1 MILDL
6 ITVLSTFGSIYF
18 LIHGLVL
25 MCMANKYEDDLESF
39 KNEMTERYS
48 SIDIEELTDEVVI
61 EVIRRT
67 KDKGLC
73 EVCISFLLIV
83 VLFLI

>member
-6 ITVLSTFGSIYF
+6 IIVSSTLGSIYF

>member
-6 ITVLSTFGSIYF
+6 IIVSSTIGSIYF
-18 LIHGLVL
+18 LVHGLVL
-25 MCMANKYEDDLESF
+25 TCMANKYEDNLKGF

-48 SIDIEELTDEVVI
+48 NIDEEELTDEVMI

-67 KDKGLC
+67 KDKGIC
-73 EVCISFLLIV
+73 EICISLLLIV